1 MAMRAN
7 LNDAERPQDDVQLC
21 AEAGRAFD
29 LNRMVFKNSFPIRL
43 RKEPRAWAD

>member
-7 LNDAERPQDDVQLC
+7 LNNADRPQDDVQSR
-21 AEAGRAFD
+21 AEAGRAFE
-29 LNRMVFKNSFPIRL
+29 LNRMVLKDIFPIRL